1 MIAYFLGCLN
11 TSCQQFTKIQRAELP
26 AIKRWPVFPMAATRE
41 LNYTGYAVLRIKAG
55 SNGKLVLARATKQE
69 ISSGAKKKK

>member
-1 MIAYFLGCLN
+1 M
-11 TSCQQFTKIQRAELP
+11 
-26 AIKRWPVFPMAATRE
+26 FPMAATRE

-69 ISSGAKKKK
+69 ISSGAKKKIITSTTVAIQLLGECAQPEDEYVPQIG

>member
-1 MIAYFLGCLN
+1 M
-11 TSCQQFTKIQRAELP
+11 
-26 AIKRWPVFPMAATRE
+26 FPMAATRE

>member
-1 MIAYFLGCLN
+1 M
-11 TSCQQFTKIQRAELP
+11 
-26 AIKRWPVFPMAATRE
+26 FPMAATRE

-69 ISSGAKKKK
+69 ISSGAKKKKIITSTTVAIQLLGECAQPEDEYVPQIG